1 MLEGRVSSDM
11 RVQVPPPTPSRRA
24 SEPRQPPGLRRC
36 TTQVPYGRGDPP
48 ADEEPTP
55 VTDAWTTIS
64 YEVADLRATITLDRP
79 ERLNAIT
86 ARMAVELAE
95 AVAAANDDPD
105 VRVIVLQGAGR
116 AFCAGYDLKLY
127 AEGGDSHQGPVWD
140 PIADFRGMKAN
151 TDHFFSLWRS
161 AKPTVAK
168 VHGYAVAGGS
178 DIALSCD
185 LVVMAE
191 DARIGYMPA
200 RVWGCPTT
208 AMWVYRL
215 GAERAKRM
223 LLTGDTIDGTTAAAW
238 GLVLDAVPADELDDA
253 VDRLVERMAGIP
265 INQLVMQKLMIN
277 QAYDN
282 MGLQSTQNLA
292 VLFDGI
298 TRHSPEGRW
307 FVEFAQQ
314 HGFDAAVRWRD
325 AGRHIPDGG
334 GPVPDDDEIEALRRE
349 LDARGGDGER

>member
-1 MLEGRVSSDM
+1 MTFTGNTVEYAVREH
-11 RVQVPPPTPSRRA
+11 RA
-24 SEPRQPPGLRRC
+24 YL
-36 TTQVPYGRGDPP
+36 
-48 ADEEPTP
+48 
-55 VTDAWTTIS
+55 
-64 YEVADLRATITLDRP
+64 TLNRP
-79 ERLNAIT
+79 DRLNAIT
-86 ARMAVELAE
+86 AEMAREIDDAVAE
-95 AVAAANDDPD
+95 ANADDS
-105 VRVIVLQGAGR
+105 VRVIVIQGAGR

-127 AEGGDSHQGPVWD
+127 AEGGAEHQGAVWD
-140 PIADFRGMKAN
+140 PIKDFRMMKAN

-223 LLTGDTIDGTTAAAW
+223 LLTGDTIDGVQAKEW
-238 GLVLDAVPADELDDA
+238 GLIIDAVPAAELDTA
-253 VDRLVERMAGIP
+253 VEELVDRMAGIP
-265 INQLVMQKLMIN
+265 INQLVMQKMMIN

-282 MGLQSTQNLA
+282 MGLQTTQNLA

-307 FVEFAQQ
+307 FVDFAQKY
-314 HGFDAAVRWRD
+314 GFDSAVRWRD
-325 AGRHIPDGG
+325 TGRHIPDGG
-334 GPVPDDDEIEALRRE
+334 GEVPTEDEIARMKRE
-349 LDARGGDGER
+349 LDEKAAPAEETGR